1 MKKIRFS
8 LTRMTALLLVLVC
21 MLGLLPATA
30 LAANPS
36 SIKME
41 DCTHNGVSYVSP
53 SLGTCYLHQMTFDY
67 NNKNTI
73 GFCAEKGKGMG
84 WSLEGQ
90 TWGHPKPISDPT
102 VSTMMAY
109 YYAHSTGVFTD
120 QAHALGVDDVWD
132 SGYAWTMNAWVQAIV
147 WRYKA
152 GLLADPV
159 TACAEELMCVYNN
172 LEHKNYTSIDD
183 TMDGRSFRDRAQY
196 ILDLGSQ
203 GVWGECKVY
212 EYDYTGV
219 STSYHQ
225 TNDVQAIMI
234 GDLNVTREKYD
245 LTVKKVDS
253 TNPNKGLAGA
263 RFMVR
268 SENSTYSKEIVTGQ
282 DGTYTLSALDAGT
295 YSVTELEAPD
305 GYQIDNAGPQYVVLP
320 NGSNKTVT
328 VTFTDTPEITGE
340 GSIRKVDADDPT
352 KGLAGAVIE
361 IVGVDNDFTG
371 TYVTG
376 EGGYLT
382 DVPWKDMPIGSY
394 TATEVTPPE
403 GYTKSPE
410 TSKVKQSFRWDGK
423 TDVALVF
430 ENDAKVKVKLIK
442 LDDSDNPLPGAVFNI
457 IKDGQ
462 VIGTEATKADGSIT
476 VTDVTEGMYAFVE
489 VSAPAPYATLT
500 EPVIAHVD
508 QATIN
513 GGGTVTVTAADKKLP
528 SLTILKRDAQTKEVI
543 PGTVFEIKGIHYHY
557 HNDVT
562 TGADGRAVL
571 SNIPVDSYEV
581 IEKSVPDPYVVAD
594 EPTQTIYL
602 GPGEDRELIF
612 DNLKQPLL
620 TIAKIDADTNAIIPG
635 TVFTVKGI
643 DSDYQND
650 VTTGADGT
658 VSLRVVPGSYRIT
671 EKSVP
676 SPYYLP
682 SKNADREQ
690 TVSLNP
696 GDEKTVMFKD
706 HKAPELTIFKEDSVA
721 GAPIEGAKFHVT
733 YTSNGEAADAP
744 GTIDFGYIFTDS
756 NGQIKLHEQGKKM
769 YPGEYTVTEVA
780 PAPGFQMKEPTTQKV
795 IIHGG
800 ESKTVTFQNE
810 PLNAIIIEKYD
821 SVTHEALPGC
831 TFQLRYLGGTSGT
844 GGTVIG
850 QKVTGKNGTAIW
862 TGLKSGTYVLEEVD
876 PADGYSIINASET
889 VYLADSGE
897 QSVVTVR
904 FDNSPDG
911 ILLVRKV
918 CSVNPSITLQ
928 DAEFKI
934 TYADGT
940 LIGDSNGIYRSDE
953 NGEIRIPGLKPGK
966 SVVVTETRA
975 PAGFIIDT
983 QSQTVQIKEG
993 RTMTLTF
1000 KNQPKGSLIV
1010 QKRDSLTGQPL
1021 PGAEFRVA
1029 TAAGCEVGLDGVIGT
1044 STLTQNGLFVTDSN
1058 GEIRITNLAP
1068 GAYVLTETKAPAG
1081 YVMDSPS
1088 TNVVIGANGDTQ
1100 TVIVTNT
1107 PKGGLIVE
1115 KYDSVTKLP
1124 LAGAQ
1129 FKITNANGELTPD
1142 NEGMT
1147 SSNGLYTTDRSG
1159 QIVLSKLLP
1168 GTYVVAEV
1176 KAPDNYQADPTPQT
1190 VVVNAGDTQTLRFY
1204 DDPLCT
1210 LTLLKRDAVT
1220 RKPLKGAEFLVKD
1233 SEGKAIG
1240 PNNGRYI
1247 TGTDGTVTVSGLA
1260 PNATIVVSES
1270 KAPTG
1275 YIKDETPKNIVVRT
1289 GVANSLIFDNE
1300 PATTLIIRKFIE
1312 GTENEPLSGV
1322 CFKVV
1327 DGSGAAVGP
1336 DDGCYYTDKA
1346 GEIVLDGIEPGT
1358 TVIAREIKTV
1368 EGYVLDGTPQDIL
1381 IKAGE
1386 VQQLTFWN
1394 KRAGTLVIQKK
1405 DSVSGNLIAGAQFQL
1420 TYANGG
1426 FVDNSNGHLSSN
1438 GLYTTDD
1445 KGEIRISGVTG
1456 TIVAKEVKAAPGY
1469 VIDQSTQTQTV
1480 TVNPEDT
1487 QTLTFLNE
1495 PLCSLTLTKLDSVTG
1510 KPVPNTEFTVKDGNG
1525 NVLGRYTTGKDGTV
1539 TVTGLVPGST
1549 VVVNE
1554 SKVPNGYVLDTTP
1567 KTIIVKNGAN
1577 SLTSGNNGGSTNTP
1591 NTGNNGGGNDLTFE
1605 NDPKTKLV
1613 IEKYVT
1619 GTTNPLKG
1627 VTFLVTE
1634 SNGQV
1639 VGSSNGEYVTD
1650 ENGRIVIEGLEPGV
1664 TITAKEIKT
1673 LEGYVLDTTP
1683 KSIKIKVGEAQTLR
1697 FYNDKQGTIVVK
1709 KLDKQT
1715 NEPLAGV
1722 EFQITYSDGSY
1733 LDDDYGHL
1741 SSKGLYKT
1749 DANGEIRISGVVGTL
1764 VITETKPL
1772 PGYVMDEGTKTQTV
1786 KVNAS
1791 DTQTITV
1798 YNTKIAGLTI
1808 IKKDEETGERIKGV
1822 QFEVRKL
1829 NGEIIGTYTTD
1840 ANGVINLP
1848 EAEKGWYQVVELK
1861 AAKGYQLDDTPHQIE
1876 VKDGGTATLE
1886 ITNRQTGSAIIHK
1899 IDSVTGKGIFGV
1911 KFLLSDAKGN
1921 PVGTYESDNEGYVYV
1936 DGGLA
1941 DGKYTVREIEC
1952 ADGYILDTQPK
1963 TIYVEYG
1970 GCTTITWKN
1979 TAVTGQIQVTKT
1991 SADYNSMN
1999 GWPAGTPIPGTV
2011 FEIYHYR
2018 TGNLV
2023 DTIRTDK
2030 NGVAVSKPLPLGRY
2044 KVVESQ
2050 AADFYGLDK
2059 TPIDVEIEHAG
2070 QIVKA
2075 AMTNKSLSTNVAI
2088 QKTGYAEVMPGQNIR
2103 YTFSNIA
2110 NNSTTALTSFYW
2122 RDTLPVEAVR
2132 LAKITT
2138 GTYNAPGNYKIVYKT
2153 NLTGGE
2159 YRVLAD
2165 SLNTQQNYVLEAS
2178 PVALRLASNEYV
2190 TEVMFVFGTVPA
2202 NFRQVEAPKIDCTVV
2217 SWAKGGSQFVNQA
2230 DVGGVYNGQWIM
2242 ATTRWV
2248 TKVYA
2253 PSKPLP
2259 RTGY

>member
-8 LTRMTALLLVLVC
+8 LTRMTAMLLVLVC

-30 LAANPS
+30 LAASPS
-36 SIKME
+36 TIKMD
-41 DCTHNGVSYVSP
+41 DCTHNGVKYESP
-53 SLGTCYLHQMTFDY
+53 ALGTCHLHQMHFGLDGKSTM
-67 NNKNTI
+67 

-84 WSLEGQ
+84 WSLEGH
-90 TWGHPKPISDPT
+90 TWGNPQPISDPT
-102 VSTMMAY
+102 VTTMMAY
-109 YYAHSTGVFTD
+109 FYAHSTGVFTD
-120 QAHALGVDDVWD
+120 QAKALGVDDVWD
-132 SGYAWTMNAWVQAIV
+132 SGYTWTMNAWVQAII

-152 GLLADPV
+152 GLLSDPV
-159 TACAEELMCVYNN
+159 TACAEELLCVYNN
-172 LEHKNYTSIDD
+172 LEHTSYTSIDD
-183 TMDGRSFRDRAQY
+183 VMGDKSFRDRAQY
-196 ILDLGSQ
+196 ILDLGAQ
-203 GVWGECKVY
+203 GVWGECSVY
-212 EYDYTGV
+212 EYAYTG
-219 STSYHQ
+219 SGSKYHPAS
-225 TNDVQAIMI
+225 DVQAIMI
-234 GDLNVTREKYD
+234 GELNITRQKYD

-253 TNPNKGLAGA
+253 TNPNKGLPGA
-263 RFMVR
+263 RFKVA
-268 SENSTYSKEIVTGQ
+268 SENGTYSKEIVTGS

-295 YSVTELEAPD
+295 YSVTELEAPE
-305 GYQIDNAGPQYVVLP
+305 GYEIDNPGPQYVVLP
-320 NGSNKTVT
+320 NGSDTTVT

-361 IVGVDNDFTG
+361 IIGVDNDFTG

-376 EGGYLT
+376 AGGYLT

-442 LDDSDNPLPGAVFNI
+442 LDDSGNPLPGAVFNI
-457 IKDGQ
+457 VKDGQ
-462 VIGTEATKADGSIT
+462 IVGTEATKADGSIT

-528 SLTILKRDAQTKEVI
+528 SLSILKRDAQTKEVI
-543 PGTVFEIKGIHYHY
+543 PGTVFEIKGIHYGY

-562 TGADGRAVL
+562 TGADGKAVL

-581 IEKSVPDPYVVAD
+581 IEKSVPDPYVVGD
-594 EPTQTIYL
+594 EPMQTIYL

-612 DNLKQPLL
+612 DNRKQPLL
-620 TIAKIDADTNAIIPG
+620 TIAKMDADTNDIIPG
-635 TVFTVKGI
+635 TVFTIEGV
-643 DSDYQND
+643 SNDYRND

-658 VSLRVVPGSYRIT
+658 VSLRLAPGSYRIT

-676 SPYYLP
+676 APYYLP

-696 GDEKTVMFKD
+696 GDEKTLTFKD

-744 GTIDFGYIFTDS
+744 GTIDYGYIFTDAR
-756 NGQIKLHEQGKKM
+756 GEIKVHEQGKKL

-800 ESKTVTFQNE
+800 ESKTLTFLNE

-862 TGLKSGTYVLEEVD
+862 TGLKSGTYVVEEVD

-904 FDNSPDG
+904 FDNAPDG

-934 TYADGT
+934 MYADGT
-940 LIGDSNGIYRSDE
+940 LIGDSNGIYRTDE

-983 QSQTVQIKEG
+983 QSQAVQIKEG
-993 RTMTLTF
+993 RTVTLTF
-1000 KNQPKGSLIV
+1000 KNQPKGSLII

-1029 TAAGCEVGLDGVIGT
+1029 TAAGCEVGLNGVIGT
-1044 STLTQNGLFVTDSN
+1044 STLTQNGLFTTDSN

-1100 TVIVTNT
+1100 TIIITNT
-1107 PKGGLIVE
+1107 PK
-1115 KYDSVTKLP
+1115 
-1124 LAGAQ
+1124 A
-1129 FKITNANGELTPD
+1129 
-1142 NEGMT
+1142 
-1147 SSNGLYTTDRSG
+1147 
-1159 QIVLSKLLP
+1159 
-1168 GTYVVAEV
+1168 
-1176 KAPDNYQADPTPQT
+1176 
-1190 VVVNAGDTQTLRFY
+1190 
-1204 DDPLCT
+1204 T
-1210 LTLLKRDAVT
+1210 LTITKRDAVT
-1220 RKPLKGAEFLVKD
+1220 RKPLANAEFIVRD
-1233 SEGKAIG
+1233 SEGHAVG
-1240 PNNGRYI
+1240 PTNGIYK
-1247 TGTDGTVTVSGLA
+1247 TGTDGTVVVSGLE
-1260 PNATIVVSES
+1260 PGSTVMVSET

-1275 YIKDETPKNIVVRT
+1275 YILNETPKSIVVKA
-1289 GVANSLIFDNE
+1289 GISNSLIFDNE
-1300 PATTLIIRKFIE
+1300 PGTTLIIRKFIE

-1336 DDGCYYTDKA
+1336 DDGTYYTDKA

-1368 EGYVLDGTPQDIL
+1368 EGYVIDGTPQDIL
-1381 IKAGE
+1381 IKGGE

-1394 KRAGTLVIQKK
+1394 KRAGSLVIQKK
-1405 DSVSGNLIAGAQFQL
+1405 DSVTGALIAGAQFQL
-1420 TYANGG
+1420 TYASGG
-1426 FVDNSNGHLSSN
+1426 FVDNANGHLSSN

-1487 QTLTFLNE
+1487 QTLVFLNE

-1510 KPVPNTEFTVKDGNG
+1510 KPVPGTEFTVKDGNG
-1525 NVLGRYTTGKDGTV
+1525 TVLGRYTTGKDGTV
-1539 TVTGLVPGST
+1539 TVSGLVPGST
-1549 VVVNE
+1549 VVVSE
-1554 SKVPNGYVLDTTP
+1554 SKVPSGYVLNTTP
-1567 KTIIVKNGAN
+1567 QTIIVRNGSN
-1577 SLTSGNNGGSTNTP
+1577 SITSGTGGNGTNGGNH
-1591 NTGNNGGGNDLTFE
+1591 NGDSGGNDLTFE
-1605 NDPKTKLV
+1605 NDPKTNLI

-1619 GTTNPLKG
+1619 GTTDPLKG

-1639 VGSSNGEYVTD
+1639 VGSSNGEYITD

-1664 TITAKEIKT
+1664 TVTVKEIKT
-1673 LEGYVLDTTP
+1673 LEGFVLDTTP
-1683 KSIKIKVGEAQTLR
+1683 KSIKIKAGEAQTLR
-1697 FYNDKQGTIVVK
+1697 FYNAKQGCIVVK

-1715 NEPLAGV
+1715 GEPLAGV

-1772 PGYVMDEGTKTQTV
+1772 PGYVMDEGTRTQTV

-1798 YNTKIAGLTI
+1798 YNTKVGGLTI
-1808 IKKDEETGERIKGV
+1808 IKTDEETGERISGV
-1822 QFEVRKL
+1822 QFEIRKL

-1840 ANGVINLP
+1840 RSGVISLP
-1848 EAEKGWYQVVELK
+1848 EAEKGWYQVTELK
-1861 AAKGYQLDDTPHQIE
+1861 AAKGYQLDSQPYQIE

-1979 TAVTGQIQVTKT
+1979 TAVTGQIQITKT

-1999 GWPAGTPIPGTV
+1999 GWPTGTPIPGTV
-2011 FEIYHYR
+2011 FEVYHYR

-2050 AADFYGLDK
+2050 AADFYALDK

-2075 AMTNKSLSTNVAI
+2075 AMTNKSLYTNVAI

-2122 RDTLPVEAVR
+2122 RDTLPVVAVR

-2138 GTYNAPGNYKIVYKT
+2138 GTYNAAGSYKIVYKT
-2153 NLTGGE
+2153 NLSGSE

-2190 TEVMFVFGTVPA
+2190 TEVMFVFGVVPA

-2230 DVGGVYNGQWIM
+2230 DVGGVYNGQWII

-2253 PSKPLP
+2253 PPTTLP

>member
-1525 NVLGRYTTGKDGTV
+1525 NMLGRYTTGKDGTV

-1798 YNTKIAGLTI
+1798 YNTKVGGLTI
-1808 IKKDEETGERIKGV
+1808 IKTDEETGERISGV
-1822 QFEVRKL
+1822 QFEIRKL

-1840 ANGVINLP
+1840 RSGVISLP
-1848 EAEKGWYQVVELK
+1848 EAEKGWYQVTELK
-1861 AAKGYQLDDTPHQIE
+1861 AAKGYQLDSQPYQIE

-2011 FEIYHYR
+2011 FEVYHYR

-2044 KVVESQ
+2044 KVVESK
-2050 AADFYGLDK
+2050 AADYYALDK

-2075 AMTNKSLSTNVAI
+2075 AMTNKSLYTNVAI

-2103 YTFSNIA
+2103 YTFSDIA

-2138 GTYNAPGNYKIVYKT
+2138 GTYNAAGSYKIVYKT
-2153 NLTGGE
+2153 NLSGAD

-2190 TEVMFVFGTVPA
+2190 TEVMFVFGVVPA

>member
-30 LAANPS
+30 LAASPD

-67 NNKNTI
+67 NKNSTI

-109 YYAHSTGVFTD
+109 YYAHTTGVFTD

-152 GLLADPV
+152 GLLAAPV

-172 LEHKNYTSIDD
+172 LEHTNYSSIDD

-203 GVWGECKVY
+203 GVWGECSVY
-212 EYDYTGV
+212 EYAYTGS

-225 TNDVQAIMI
+225 ASDVQAIMI
-234 GDLNVTREKYD
+234 GELNITREKYD
-245 LTVKKVDS
+245 LTVKKVDA

-268 SENSTYSKEIVTGQ
+268 SENGTYSKEIVTGQ
-282 DGTYTLSALDAGT
+282 DGTYTLSALEAGT
-295 YSVTELEAPD
+295 YSVTELEAPN
-305 GYQIDNAGPQYVVLP
+305 GYQIDNPGPQYVVLP

-376 EGGYLT
+376 AGGYLT

-442 LDDSDNPLPGAVFNI
+442 LDDSDTPLPGAVFNI

-462 VIGTEATKADGSIT
+462 IVGTEATKADGSIT

-562 TGADGRAVL
+562 TGTDGKAVL

-993 RTMTLTF
+993 RTMTLT
-1000 KNQPKGSLIV
+1000 
-1010 QKRDSLTGQPL
+1010 
-1021 PGAEFRVA
+1021 
-1029 TAAGCEVGLDGVIGT
+1029 
-1044 STLTQNGLFVTDSN
+1044 
-1058 GEIRITNLAP
+1058 
-1068 GAYVLTETKAPAG
+1068 
-1081 YVMDSPS
+1081 
-1088 TNVVIGANGDTQ
+1088 
-1100 TVIVTNT
+1100 
-1107 PKGGLIVE
+1107 
-1115 KYDSVTKLP
+1115 
-1124 LAGAQ
+1124 
-1129 FKITNANGELTPD
+1129 
-1142 NEGMT
+1142 
-1147 SSNGLYTTDRSG
+1147 
-1159 QIVLSKLLP
+1159 
-1168 GTYVVAEV
+1168 
-1176 KAPDNYQADPTPQT
+1176 
-1190 VVVNAGDTQTLRFY
+1190 
-1204 DDPLCT
+1204 
-1210 LTLLKRDAVT
+1210 
-1220 RKPLKGAEFLVKD
+1220 
-1233 SEGKAIG
+1233 
-1240 PNNGRYI
+1240 
-1247 TGTDGTVTVSGLA
+1247 
-1260 PNATIVVSES
+1260 
-1270 KAPTG
+1270 
-1275 YIKDETPKNIVVRT
+1275 
-1289 GVANSLIFDNE
+1289 
-1300 PATTLIIRKFIE
+1300 
-1312 GTENEPLSGV
+1312 
-1322 CFKVV
+1322 
-1327 DGSGAAVGP
+1327 
-1336 DDGCYYTDKA
+1336 
-1346 GEIVLDGIEPGT
+1346 
-1358 TVIAREIKTV
+1358 
-1368 EGYVLDGTPQDIL
+1368 
-1381 IKAGE
+1381 
-1386 VQQLTFWN
+1386 
-1394 KRAGTLVIQKK
+1394 
-1405 DSVSGNLIAGAQFQL
+1405 
-1420 TYANGG
+1420 
-1426 FVDNSNGHLSSN
+1426 
-1438 GLYTTDD
+1438 
-1445 KGEIRISGVTG
+1445 
-1456 TIVAKEVKAAPGY
+1456 
-1469 VIDQSTQTQTV
+1469 
-1480 TVNPEDT
+1480 
-1487 QTLTFLNE
+1487 
-1495 PLCSLTLTKLDSVTG
+1495 
-1510 KPVPNTEFTVKDGNG
+1510 VKDGNG

-1591 NTGNNGGGNDLTFE
+1591 NTGNNGGGNNLTFE

-1861 AAKGYQLDDTPHQIE
+1861 AAKGYKLDDTPHQIE

-1886 ITNRQTGSAIIHK
+1886 ITNRQSGSALIHK

-1911 KFLLSDAKGN
+1911 KFLLSDTKGN
-1921 PVGTYESDNEGYVYV
+1921 PVGTYESDNEGYVYI
-1936 DGGLA
+1936 DRELA
-1941 DGKYTVREIEC
+1941 DGRYTVREIEC

-1991 SADYNSMN
+1991 SADYNSVN

>member
-1 MKKIRFS
+1 MGELNI
-8 LTRMTALLLVLVC
+8 TRQ
-21 MLGLLPATA
+21 
-30 LAANPS
+30 
-36 SIKME
+36 K
-41 DCTHNGVSYVSP
+41 
-53 SLGTCYLHQMTFDY
+53 
-67 NNKNTI
+67 
-73 GFCAEKGKGMG
+73 
-84 WSLEGQ
+84 
-90 TWGHPKPISDPT
+90 
-102 VSTMMAY
+102 
-109 YYAHSTGVFTD
+109 
-120 QAHALGVDDVWD
+120 
-132 SGYAWTMNAWVQAIV
+132 
-147 WRYKA
+147 
-152 GLLADPV
+152 
-159 TACAEELMCVYNN
+159 
-172 LEHKNYTSIDD
+172 
-183 TMDGRSFRDRAQY
+183 
-196 ILDLGSQ
+196 
-203 GVWGECKVY
+203 Y
-212 EYDYTGV
+212 E
-219 STSYHQ
+219 
-225 TNDVQAIMI
+225 
-234 GDLNVTREKYD
+234 

-263 RFMVR
+263 RFLVS
-268 SENSTYSKEIVTGQ
+268 SENGAFSKEIVTGQ
-282 DGTYTLSALDAGT
+282 DGTYTLTALDAGT
-295 YSVTELEAPD
+295 YAVTELEAPE
-305 GYQIDNAGPQYVVLP
+305 GYEIDNAGPQYVVLP
-320 NGSNKTVT
+320 SNGNNTVT
-328 VTFTDTPEITGE
+328 VTFADTPTITGE

-352 KGLAGAVIE
+352 KGLAGAVIKIE
-361 IVGVDNDFTG
+361 GVDNDFTG

-376 EGGYLT
+376 AGGYLT
-382 DVPWKDMPIGSY
+382 DVPWKDMPLGSY
-394 TATEVTPPE
+394 TAEEVTPPE
-403 GYTKSPE
+403 GYTKSPDVNK
-410 TSKVKQSFRWDGK
+410 TKQTFRWDGK
-423 TDVALVF
+423 TDIALVF

-442 LDDSDNPLPGAVFNI
+442 LDDSDTPLPGAVFNI

-462 VIGTEATKADGSIT
+462 IIGTEATKADGSIT

-528 SLTILKRDAQTKEVI
+528 SLSILKRDAQTKEVI
-543 PGTVFEIKGIHYHY
+543 PGTVFEIKGIHYGY

-562 TGADGRAVL
+562 TGPDGKAVL
-571 SNIPVDSYEV
+571 SNIPVDSYEI
-581 IEKSVPDPYVVAD
+581 IEKSVPDPYVVGD

-602 GPGEDRELIF
+602 GPGEERELIF

-620 TIAKIDADTNAIIPG
+620 TIAKIDADTNDIIPG
-635 TVFTVKGI
+635 TVFTIEAI
-643 DSDYQND
+643 DGDYRND

-658 VSLRVVPGSYRIT
+658 VSLRLAPGSYKIT

-676 SPYYLP
+676 APYYLP
-682 SKNADREQ
+682 SRNADREQ

-696 GDEKTVMFKD
+696 GDEKTVTFKD

-733 YTSNGEAADAP
+733 FTSNGEAADAP
-744 GTIDFGYIFTDS
+744 GSIDYGYIFTDA
-756 NGQIKLHEQGKKM
+756 NGQIKVHEQGKKM

-780 PAPGFQMKEPTTQKV
+780 PAPGFQMKEPTTQRV

-800 ESKTVTFQNE
+800 ESKTLTFQNE
-810 PLNAIIIEKYD
+810 PLNGIIVEKYD

-831 TFQLRYLGGTSGT
+831 TFQLRFLGGTSGT

-862 TGLKSGTYVLEEVD
+862 TGLKSGTYVVEEVS
-876 PADGYSIINASET
+876 PADGYNIINSSET

-934 TYADGT
+934 MYADGT
-940 LIGDSNGIYRSDE
+940 LIGDSNGIYRTDE
-953 NGEIRIPGLKPGK
+953 NGEIRISGLKPGK

-993 RTMTLTF
+993 RTVTLTF
-1000 KNQPKGSLIV
+1000 KNQPKGSMII

-1044 STLTQNGLFVTDSN
+1044 STLTQNGLFTTDSN

-1124 LAGAQ
+1124 LSGAQ

-1142 NEGMT
+1142 NEGLT
-1147 SSNGLYTTDRSG
+1147 SSNGLYTTDRGG

-1168 GTYVVAEV
+1168 GTYVVSEV

-1210 LTLLKRDAVT
+1210 LTILKRDAVT
-1220 RKPLKGAEFLVKD
+1220 KKPLKGAEFLVRD
-1233 SEGKAIG
+1233 SEGRAIG

-1260 PNATIVVSES
+1260 PNATIVVSEG

-1300 PATTLIIRKFIE
+1300 PTTTLIIRKFIE

-1336 DDGCYYTDKA
+1336 DDGTYYTDKA

-1394 KRAGTLVIQKK
+1394 KKAGTLVIQKK

-1420 TYANGG
+1420 TYASGG
-1426 FVDNSNGHLSSN
+1426 YVDNDNGHLSSN

-1445 KGEIRISGVTG
+1445 KGEIRVSGVTG

-1487 QTLTFLNE
+1487 QTLVFLNE
-1495 PLCSLTLTKLDSVTG
+1495 PLCSLTIKKMDSVTG
-1510 KPVPNTEFTVKDGNG
+1510 KPIPNTEFTVKDGNG
-1525 NVLGRYTTGKDGTV
+1525 TVLGRYTTGKDGTV
-1539 TVTGLVPGST
+1539 TVSGLIPGST
-1549 VVVNE
+1549 VVVTE
-1554 SKVPNGYVLDTTP
+1554 TKVPSGYVLNTTP
-1567 KTIIVKNGAN
+1567 QTIIVRNGSN
-1577 SLTSGNNGGSTNTP
+1577 SVTSGTGGSSGGGNTGNNGGT
-1591 NTGNNGGGNDLTFE
+1591 GGGNDLTFE
-1605 NDPKTKLV
+1605 NDPKTRLV

-1619 GTTNPLKG
+1619 GTTDPLKG
-1627 VTFLVTE
+1627 VTFLITE

-1639 VGSSNGEYVTD
+1639 VGSSNGEYITD

-1697 FYNDKQGTIVVK
+1697 FYNQKQGCIVVK

-1715 NEPLAGV
+1715 GEPLAGV

-1772 PGYVMDEGTKTQTV
+1772 PGYVMDEGTRTQTV

-1798 YNTKIAGLTI
+1798 YNTKIGGLTI

-1822 QFEVRKL
+1822 QFEIRKL
-1829 NGEIIGTYTTD
+1829 NGEIVGTYTTD
-1840 ANGVINLP
+1840 RSGVISLP

-1886 ITNRQTGSAIIHK
+1886 ITNRQTGSALIHK
-1899 IDSVTGKGIFGV
+1899 VDSLTGEGIFGV
-1911 KFLLSDAKGN
+1911 TFLLSDAKGN
-1921 PVGTYESDNEGYVYV
+1921 PVGTYQSDNEGYVYI
-1936 DGGLA
+1936 DQGLA
-1941 DGKYTVREIEC
+1941 DGKYTIREIEC

-1963 TIYVEYG
+1963 TIYVQYG
-1970 GCTTITWKN
+1970 GCTTITWPN
-1979 TAVTGQIQVTKT
+1979 TAVRGQIQIIKK
-1991 SADYNSMN
+1991 SADYNPTN
-1999 GWPAGTPIPGTV
+1999 GLPAGTLLEGAT
-2011 FEIYHYR
+2011 FEIYNER
-2018 TGNLV
+2018 NGNKV
-2023 DTIRTDK
+2023 DTIVTGA
-2030 NGVAVSKPLPLGRY
+2030 NGLASSKALPLGRY
-2044 KVVESQ
+2044 TIRETKAPVN
-2050 AADFYGLDK
+2050 YGASSETYTAVL
-2059 TPIDVEIEHAG
+2059 EYSG
-2070 QIVKA
+2070 QIVKLEI
-2075 AMTNKSLSTNVAI
+2075 TNKSLSTGVSI
-2088 QKTGYAEVMPGQNIR
+2088 EKTGPKEATSGQPVRYVFSKIGNTSNVMLQ
-2103 YTFSNIA
+2103 
-2110 NNSTTALTSFYW
+2110 SFYW
-2122 RDTLPVEAVR
+2122 RDTLSAQVR
-2132 LAKITT
+2132 LNTIVT
-2138 GTYNAPGNYKIVYKT
+2138 GTYNFPGVYKITYRV
-2153 NLTGGE
+2153 NGGE
-2159 YRVLAD
+2159 YRTLAD
-2165 SLNTQQNYVLEAS
+2165 NLSTQKNYTLQAS
-2178 PVALRLASNEYV
+2178 PAALGLAANERV
-2190 TEVMFVFGTVPA
+2190 TEVMFVFGQAPA
-2202 NFRQVEAPKIDCTVV
+2202 GFAQVEKPQIKCTAV
-2217 SWAKGGSQFVNQA
+2217 AGLTAGSSFVNIA
-2230 DVGGVYNGQWIM
+2230 DVGGVYNGVWVQAIS
-2242 ATTRWV
+2242 RWV
-2248 TKVYA
+2248 TTVYGK
-2253 PSKPLP
+2253 PTPLP
-2259 RTGY
+2259 KTGY